1 MNGLGIALRS
11 SNSEFRNM
19 GDVLDEVGQKWSSLN
34 SVQQAS
40 LSVAMAGTRQQNK
53 FRVLMENYT
62 KALAEEERAMN
73 SSGTAMEK
81 FSAYEESVEAKTN
94 KAAAAFEKFSSSLL
108 DSNII
113 GGFMDFGTA
122 AFNALSAFD
131 AWPAKIALIVAAI
144 ATLKGV
150 FSTLKGMNL
159 FQNIANSFSGLAERI
174 VMIGPSNWI
183 IAAGQCKEAA

>member
-1 MNGLGIALRS
+1 MQGYAQAQEYSAAAADSAGMSA
-11 SNSEFRNM
+11 
-19 GDVLDEVGQKWSSLN
+19 QK
-34 SVQQAS
+34 
-40 LSVAMAGTRQQNK
+40 
-53 FRVLMENYT
+53 
-62 KALAEEERAMN
+62 LAI
-73 SSGTAMEK
+73 
-81 FSAYEESVEAKTN
+81 YQESVEAKTN
-94 KAAAAFEKFSSSLL
+94 KAAAAFENFSMSLL

-159 FQNIANSFSGLAERI
+159 FQNIAHSFSGLAERTG
-174 VMIGPSNWI
+174 MIGPSNWI
-183 IAAGQCKEAA
+183 IAAGQCKETA